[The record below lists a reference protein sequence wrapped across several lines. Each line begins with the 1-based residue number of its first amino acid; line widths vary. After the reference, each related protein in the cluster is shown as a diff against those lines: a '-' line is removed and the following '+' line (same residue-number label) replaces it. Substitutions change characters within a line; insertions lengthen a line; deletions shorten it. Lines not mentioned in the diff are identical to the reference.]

1 MSLDSSFDLKPIGYV
16 QSPFK
21 QKFGLPRQANL
32 IEHRCDLK
40 IIPPFND
47 INAFRGLS
55 DFSHIWVIYIFD
67 QNRETPWRPLIRPPR
82 LGGNNKIG
90 VFASRSSFRPNN
102 LAMSVVELFDVKQNG
117 PEIMLETSMIDAV
130 DGTPIVDIKPYVH
143 YSDSVEAESSYAAQ
157 EPEPTLLVKF
167 SDESIAEISAAESHY
182 PGLMGLIE
190 QTLALDPRP
199 AFKGGSDSKTYRITI
214 YDYDLE
220 FQVEGDEAKVIALL
234 KKEH

>member
-16 QSPFK
+16 KSPFK

-32 IEHRCDLK
+32 IEHRCRLK

-55 DFSHIWVIYIFD
+55 EFSHIWVIYLFD
-67 QNRETPWRPLIRPPR
+67 QNRETSWRPLIRPPR
-82 LGGNNKIG
+82 LGGNDKIG

-102 LAMSVVELFDVKQNG
+102 LAMSVVELFDIKQNG
-117 PEIMLETSMIDAV
+117 AEILLETSMIDAV
-130 DGTPIVDIKPYVH
+130 DGTPFVDIKPYVQ
-143 YSDSVEAESSYAAQ
+143 YSDRIDAKSSYAAQ
-157 EPEPTLLVKF
+157 EPEQTLSVQF
-167 SDESIAEISAAESHY
+167 SDQSIAEISAAESNY
-182 PGLMGLIE
+182 PGLMSLVE

-199 AFKGGSDSKTYRITI
+199 AFKGGADSKTYRITI